1 MKKLLLLALTGL
13 STGFLCADITELLN
27 QAKEIGATVTTWAGP
42 AKVYPNDTTISFE
55 IRNKSK
61 DELYFSVSSDGKVVS
76 EDGTV
81 LSDTTNI
88 WLKVG
93 SKKTAQ
99 IPVDISK
106 KTLVTIYNPATG
118 DNELHSLPIAKTLY
132 LTWDGK
138 VLRPQTGPAK
148 GLLGKTE
155 TGLSIKNN
163 VSKKDV
169 KKELV
174 IPAYDDDADD
184 DTDQE
189 ATSS

>member
-61 DELYFSVSSDGKVVS
+61 DELYFSVSSDSKAIS
-76 EDGTV
+76 KDGNV
-81 LSDTTNI
+81 LTDTTNM

-106 KTLVTIYNPATG
+106 KTLVTIYNPATEN
-118 DNELHSLPIAKTLY
+118 NELYSLPQSKTLY
-132 LTWDGK
+132 LTWDGTK
-138 VLRPQTGPAK
+138 PLRPQTGPLR
-148 GLLGKTE
+148 GRLGMTE

-163 VSKKDV
+163 VSKKEV

-174 IPAYDDDADD
+174 MPAYDDDAEP
-184 DTDQE
+184 Q
-189 ATSS
+189 ATSSS